1 MKLKQSLNKYL
12 EILNKYIFVLLVMFF
27 STTSFVG
34 QENTVF
40 TKKNKVVNKGKF
52 FVYWGW
58 NWASYTDSDI
68 RFKGN
73 NYDFTLRNV
82 KSHDTP
88 SEFSF
93 KKYFGITNITKPQTN
108 ARIGYFF
115 KENYT
120 ISIGLDHM
128 KYVVNNDQFVNI
140 DGNINIGNSKYD
152 GTYNSQP
159 IQLTEDFLRLEHTDG
174 LNYINVQLYRFDDI
188 SSWFGLSSDNLQI
201 NLTEGIGI
209 GVLYPKTDTTLLG
222 NERHDDFHLSGY
234 GVSAGFGLNIT
245 FLKHFFIQADVK
257 AGYINMSDIKT
268 SLNPLDSASQSFLF
282 LQNNI
287 LIGGRFRLF

>member
-12 EILNKYIFVLLVMFF
+12 EILNKYIFVLVVLFF

-152 GTYNSQP
+152 GTYNAQP

-188 SSWFGLSSDNLQI
+188 SSWFGFSSDNLQI

>member
-12 EILNKYIFVLLVMFF
+12 EILNKYIFVLVVLFF

-152 GTYNSQP
+152 GTYNAQP

-245 FLKHFFIQADVK
+245 FLNHFFIQADVK

>member
-12 EILNKYIFVLLVMFF
+12 EILNKYIFVLVVLFF

-82 KSHDTP
+82 KSRDTP

-201 NLTEGIGI
+201 NLTEGIGM

-268 SLNPLDSASQSFLF
+268 SLNPLDSAAQSFLF

-287 LIGGRFRLF
+287 LIGGRFKLF